1 MHAMRL
7 APSSCW
13 KVQATNREHE
23 RSHICSLS
31 SNSTSR
37 QVFRQKPYADA
48 RTEQRQ
54 HGQLNGPHASHDS
67 RCVFRLARL
76 EFRLSEG

>member
-1 MHAMRL
+1 M
-7 APSSCW
+7 
-13 KVQATNREHE
+13 QATNREHE
-23 RSHICSLS
+23 RSHIFSLS

-37 QVFRQKPYADA
+37 KVFRQSLAMTLA
-48 RTEQRQ
+48 TEQRQ

-76 EFRLSEG
+76 